1 LEEVLDQGLEEVLK
15 QRVKKGWNRGRTV
28 SVVGAGASV
37 GPGASAEAKAKAGE
51 VTGAEVGTG
60 VKTGAVYKAMSGL
73 CLEPSLGQGT

>member
-37 GPGASAEAKAKAGE
+37 GAGTSA
-51 VTGAEVGTG
+51 GAEVGTG